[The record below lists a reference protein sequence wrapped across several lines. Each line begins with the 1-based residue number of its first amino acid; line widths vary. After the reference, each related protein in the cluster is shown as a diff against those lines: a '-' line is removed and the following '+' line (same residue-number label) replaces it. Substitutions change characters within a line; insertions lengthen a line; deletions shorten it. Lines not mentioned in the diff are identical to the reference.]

1 MTYLCPKC
9 KSIMQ
14 CVSTA
19 SIPPITRYE
28 CFSCGYSSKPVRENL
43 NGITLPPWLRDDD
56 DIDGTEKGI
65 YKPEIIKLIE
75 QYPDLPIVP
84 MVDSEVVADDSYST
98 WMGKW
103 GSCYV
108 TEYYLGRE
116 RVHFKDYDDEEE
128 VLDDMVGC
136 RYGYDLQGRDIYE
149 LSDEEWD
156 KLYQSIPWIKCIA
169 VDITV

>member
-1 MTYLCPKC
+1 M
-9 KSIMQ
+9 
-14 CVSTA
+14 
-19 SIPPITRYE
+19 
-28 CFSCGYSSKPVRENL
+28 
-43 NGITLPPWLRDDD
+43 D
-56 DIDGTEKGI
+56 
-65 YKPEIIKLIE
+65 KPEIIKLIE
-75 QYPDLPIVP
+75 QYPNLPIIP

-116 RVHFKDYDDEEE
+116 RVHFKDFDDEEE
-128 VLDDMVGC
+128 VLDDMVEC

-156 KLYQSIPWIKCIA
+156 KLYQSIPWTKCIA